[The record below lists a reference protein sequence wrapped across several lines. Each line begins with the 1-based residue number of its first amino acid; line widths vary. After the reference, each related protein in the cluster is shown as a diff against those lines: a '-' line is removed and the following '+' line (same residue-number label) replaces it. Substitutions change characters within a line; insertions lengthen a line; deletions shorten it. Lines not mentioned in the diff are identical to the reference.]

1 MKEQEIVLEYGA
13 TEAYRYDDSVVIY
26 WTNEEHP
33 LYLSK
38 KDLENMLR
46 FFEGDKE

>member
-1 MKEQEIVLEYGA
+1 MKEQEIVLEFSP

-38 KDLENMLR
+38 KDLENMLQL
-46 FFEGDKE
+46 FEGSEE

>member
-1 MKEQEIVLEYGA
+1 MNQQEIVLEHTD

-38 KDLENMLR
+38 KDLQNMLGL
-46 FFEGDKE
+46 FEEDTV